1 MAFKIKEIKA
11 REILDSRGIPTVKV
25 DLICDH
31 GVFSASTP
39 SGASKGK
46 REAIELR
53 DGGKRYFGKGVL
65 KAIKNIKEIL
75 EPKLKGMDVRDQKKI
90 DEIMVQL
97 DGTENKSNLGE
108 NAIYPVSLAVC
119 RAGAKAKKLPLF
131 KYIFEL
137 IGIPKVSFLPFPAF
151 NILNGGLHAG
161 NDLAI
166 QEFMILSESESL
178 AENLRWA
185 SEIYHQLKEILIKKY
200 GKLATNLGD
209 EGGFAP
215 PLKLTKDALNLIL
228 ESIKKLEYQGKI
240 KIILDCAAS
249 HFFEKGKY
257 KIDGKIFNCQEL
269 LNFYL
274 ELIEKYPIIGF
285 EDPFSEDDFD
295 GFQKMMEK
303 VGKKI
308 YIIGDDLLTTNKKR
322 IIEAERKKAANC
334 LLVKINQV
342 GTLTEA
348 IEAVKVARGFGWKI
362 MVSHRS
368 GETSDD
374 FIADFAV
381 GIGAEFI
388 KAGAPARGERVAKYN
403 RLLEIEEEI
412 K

>member
-1 MAFKIKEIKA
+1 M
-11 REILDSRGIPTVKV
+11 
-25 DLICDH
+25 
-31 GVFSASTP
+31 
-39 SGASKGK
+39 
-46 REAIELR
+46 
-53 DGGKRYFGKGVL
+53 
-65 KAIKNIKEIL
+65 
-75 EPKLKGMDVRDQKKI
+75 
-90 DEIMVQL
+90 
-97 DGTENKSNLGE
+97 
-108 NAIYPVSLAVC
+108 
-119 RAGAKAKKLPLF
+119 
-131 KYIFEL
+131 
-137 IGIPKVSFLPFPAF
+137 
-151 NILNGGLHAG
+151 
-161 NDLAI
+161 
-166 QEFMILSESESL
+166 
-178 AENLRWA
+178 
-185 SEIYHQLKEILIKKY
+185 
-200 GKLATNLGD
+200 
-209 EGGFAP
+209 
-215 PLKLTKDALNLIL
+215 
-228 ESIKKLEYQGKI
+228 EYQGKI